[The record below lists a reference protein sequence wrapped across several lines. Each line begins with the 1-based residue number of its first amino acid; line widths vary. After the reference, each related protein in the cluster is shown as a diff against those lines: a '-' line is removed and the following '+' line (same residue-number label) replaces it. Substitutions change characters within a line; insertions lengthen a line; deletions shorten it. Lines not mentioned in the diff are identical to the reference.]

1 VSCCE
6 SIDNDQ
12 RSVMTADRKLFA
24 GARLRRLRLQRG
36 VTQTRLAGDLG
47 VSVSYLNLI
56 ERNQRPLTASFLLKL
71 ASAYDLDLRQL
82 TGDDGEA
89 VAAELAA
96 LFADPRLAGLD
107 VGRAELAEVAASA
120 PGVAAALLRLA
131 SGGGAAA
138 DPVVAGPVEAVT
150 DLLLDRRNHFP
161 DLDAACE
168 ALADELRL
176 AGADLAAAL
185 AERLRARH
193 GLTVRVLPHAVMPEL
208 LRRLDLHARQLQL
221 AEGLDAASRTFAVA
235 YQLALIELKPAID
248 AVVATAAL
256 PSKAHE
262 RFAVQTLAN
271 YAAAA
276 TMMPYARFHA
286 AAEALGYDLEL
297 LQARFG
303 AGFEQVAHRLTTL
316 QRPGMRGIPFLM
328 IRTDRAGN
336 ISKRFSAVRSA
347 LASDGGGC
355 PLWVLHAAFDRP
367 GRIMRQVVETED
379 GARFLSV
386 ARTVRTYATPYGSVK
401 PEFAILL
408 AADLAS
414 ARAMIYADGLDT
426 GPGAATP
433 IGIGCARCT
442 RAACRQR
449 SLAPAGARLAIDER
463 SRGLSPFR
471 FVTPGED

>member
-1 VSCCE
+1 
-6 SIDNDQ
+6 
-12 RSVMTADRKLFA
+12 MTGDRKLFA

-36 VTQTRLAGDLG
+36 VTQTRMADDLG

-56 ERNQRPLTASFLLKL
+56 ERNQRPLTAAFLLKL
-71 ASAYDLDLRQL
+71 AEAYDLDLRQL
-82 TGDDGEA
+82 TGDDGA
-89 VAAELAA
+89 ALTAELAT
-96 LFADPRLAGLD
+96 LFADPRLADLD
-107 VGRAELAEVAASA
+107 VSRAELAEVAASA
-120 PGVAAALLRLA
+120 PGVAQALLRLGA
-131 SGGGAAA
+131 GGA
-138 DPVVAGPVEAVT
+138 PVAGEAQAVGPVEAVT
-150 DLLLDRRNHFP
+150 TLLLDRRNHFA
-161 DLDAACE
+161 DLDAAAE

-176 AGADLAAAL
+176 AAADLAGGL

-193 GLTVRVLPHAVMPEL
+193 GIAVRILPDTVLPET

-221 AEGLDAASRTFAVA
+221 NESLDAASRTFAIA
-235 YQLALIELKPAID
+235 YQLALIELKPQID
-248 AVVATAAL
+248 AVVASAGL
-256 PSKAHE
+256 PGKAHE

-276 TMMPYARFHA
+276 TMMPYGRFHA

-316 QRPGMRGIPFLM
+316 QRPGLRGIPFLM

-336 ISKRFSAVRSA
+336 ISKRFAAFRSG
-347 LASDGGGC
+347 LAADGGGC

-367 GRIMRQVVETED
+367 GRIMRQLVETED
-379 GARFLSV
+379 GQQYLSV
-386 ARTVRTYATPYGSVK
+386 ARTVRTYAAPYRQVR

-414 ARAMIYADGLDT
+414 ARAMVYADGLDT

-433 IGIGCARCT
+433 IGLGCARCH
-442 RAACRQR
+442 RPACRQR
-449 SLAPAGARLAIDER
+449 SLAPAGVRLTVDER
-463 SRGLSPFR
+463 SRGLTPFR
-471 FVTPGED
+471 FTPRANNLGDD

>member
-1 VSCCE
+1 MS
-6 SIDNDQ
+6 
-12 RSVMTADRKLFA
+12 ADPKLFA
-24 GARLRRLRLQRG
+24 GGRLRRLRLQRG
-36 VTQTRLAGDLG
+36 VTQTRMADDLG

-56 ERNQRPLTASFLLKL
+56 ERNQRPLTAAFLLKL
-71 ASAYDLDLRQL
+71 AGAYDLDLRQL
-82 TGDDGEA
+82 TGDDGAA
-89 VAAELAA
+89 VTAELAA

-120 PGVAAALLRLA
+120 PGVAQALLRLA
-131 SGGGAAA
+131 AA
-138 DPVVAGPVEAVT
+138 DGAVQPRTTGPVEAVT
-150 DLLLDRRNHFP
+150 ALLLDRRNHFP
-161 DLDAACE
+161 EIDAAAE
-168 ALADELRL
+168 GLADELRL

-185 AERLRARH
+185 ADRLRTRH
-193 GLTVRVLPHAVMPEL
+193 GIAVRILPGAVMPDL

-221 AEGLDAASRTFAVA
+221 AEGLDAASRTFAIA

-248 AVVATAAL
+248 AVVASAGL

-262 RFAVQTLAN
+262 RFTVQTLAN

-336 ISKRFSAVRSA
+336 ISKRFAATRSS
-347 LASDGGGC
+347 LAADGGGC

-379 GARFLSV
+379 GTRWLSV

-408 AADLAS
+408 ATELAS
-414 ARAMIYADGLDT
+414 ATAMIYADGLDT

-433 IGIGCARCT
+433 IGLGCARCG

-449 SLAPAGARLAIDER
+449 SLAPAGARLAVDER
-463 SRGLSPFR
+463 SRGLTPFR
-471 FVTPGED
+471 FTTGDD

>member
-1 VSCCE
+1 
-6 SIDNDQ
+6 
-12 RSVMTADRKLFA
+12 MTPDRKLFA
-24 GARLRRLRLQRG
+24 GGRLRRLRLQRG
-36 VTQTRLAGDLG
+36 VTQTRMADDLG

-56 ERNQRPLTASFLLKL
+56 ERNQRPLTAAFLLKL
-71 ASAYDLDLRQL
+71 AAAYDLDLRQL
-82 TGDDGEA
+82 TGDDGAA
-89 VAAELAA
+89 VTAELVA
-96 LFADPRLAGLD
+96 LFADPRLAGIE

-120 PGVAAALLRLA
+120 PGVAQALLRLA
-131 SGGGAAA
+131 AFGGPAVAAPA
-138 DPVVAGPVEAVT
+138 AGPVEAMT
-150 DLLLDRRNHFP
+150 ALLLDRRNHFP
-161 DLDAACE
+161 ELDAACE
-168 ALADELRL
+168 ALADDLRL
-176 AGADLAAAL
+176 TSADLAGGL

-193 GLTVRVLPHAVMPEL
+193 GIAVRVLPAAVMPDL

-221 AEGLDAASRTFAVA
+221 SEGLDAASRTFAIA
-235 YQLALIELKPAID
+235 YQIALIELKPAID
-248 AVVATAAL
+248 AVVATAGLA
-256 PSKAHE
+256 SKAHE

-336 ISKRFSAVRSA
+336 ISKRFSSVRSS

-367 GRIMRQVVETED
+367 GRIMRQIVETED

-386 ARTVRTYATPYGSVK
+386 ARTVRTYATPYGTTK

-408 AADLAS
+408 AAELAS

-433 IGIGCARCT
+433 IGLGCARCG

-449 SLAPAGARLAIDER
+449 SLAPAGVRLAIDER
-463 SRGLSPFR
+463 SRGLTPFR
-471 FVTPGED
+471 FTGEE

>member
-1 VSCCE
+1 MRQHDPKSF
-6 SIDNDQ
+6 
-12 RSVMTADRKLFA
+12 MTADRKLFA
-24 GARLRRLRLQRG
+24 GARLRRLRLQRA
-36 VTQTRLAGDLG
+36 VTQTRMADDLG

-56 ERNQRPLTASFLLKL
+56 ERNQRPLTAAFLLKL
-71 ASAYDLDLRQL
+71 ATTYDVDLRQL

-89 VAAELAA
+89 VTAELAA

-107 VGRAELAEVAASA
+107 VSRAELAEVAASA
-120 PGVAAALLRLA
+120 PGVAAALLRL
-131 SGGGAAA
+131 GAGRSAA
-138 DPVVAGPVEAVT
+138 IETKAAGPVEAVT
-150 DLLLDRRNHFP
+150 ELLLDRRNHFP
-161 DLDAACE
+161 DLDAAAE

-176 AGADLAAAL
+176 APGDLAAAL
-185 AERLRARH
+185 AERLRSRH
-193 GLTVRVLPHAVMPEL
+193 GLTVRVLPTAVLPDL

-221 AEGLDAASRTFAVA
+221 SEGLDAASRTFAIA

-248 AVVATAAL
+248 AVVASAHL
-256 PSKAHE
+256 PSPAHE

-286 AAEALGYDLEL
+286 AAEALGYDFEL

-347 LASDGGGC
+347 LAADGGGC

-379 GARFLSV
+379 GARWLSV
-386 ARTVRTYATPYGSVK
+386 ARTVRTYATPYGTVK

-408 AADLAS
+408 AAELAP

-433 IGIGCARCT
+433 IGLGCARCG

-449 SLAPAGARLAIDER
+449 SLVPAGARLSVDER
-463 SRGLSPFR
+463 TRGLTPFR
-471 FVTPGED
+471 FTTQGDD

>member
-1 VSCCE
+1 
-6 SIDNDQ
+6 
-12 RSVMTADRKLFA
+12 MTDRKLFA
-24 GARLRRLRLQRG
+24 GARLRRLRLQRA
-36 VTQTRLAGDLG
+36 VTQTRMADDLG

-56 ERNQRPLTASFLLKL
+56 ERNQRPLTAAFLLKL

-82 TGDDGEA
+82 TGDDGDA

-96 LFADPRLAGLD
+96 LFADPRLAGIEAS
-107 VGRAELAEVAASA
+107 RAELAEVAASA
-120 PGVAAALLRLA
+120 PGVAAALLRLGA
-131 SGGGAAA
+131 SSGAAA
-138 DPVVAGPVEAVT
+138 IETKAAGPVEAVT

-161 DLDAACE
+161 ELDAAAE

-176 AGADLAAAL
+176 ASGDLPSAL
-185 AERLRARH
+185 AERLRVRH
-193 GLTVRVLPHAVMPEL
+193 GLTVRVLPSAVMPDL

-221 AEGLDAASRTFAVA
+221 AEGLDAASRTFAIA

-248 AVVATAAL
+248 AVVASAGL
-256 PSKAHE
+256 PGKAHE

-286 AAEALGYDLEL
+286 AAETLGYDLEL

-347 LASDGGGC
+347 LAADGGGC

-379 GARFLSV
+379 GTRWLSV
-386 ARTVRTYATPYGSVK
+386 ARTVRTYATAYGSVK

-408 AADLAS
+408 AAELAS

-426 GPGAATP
+426 GPAAATP
-433 IGIGCARCT
+433 IGLGCARCG

-449 SLAPAGARLAIDER
+449 SLAPAGARLAVDER
-463 SRGLSPFR
+463 SRGLTPFR
-471 FVTPGED
+471 FTRPGDD

>member
-1 VSCCE
+1 
-6 SIDNDQ
+6 
-12 RSVMTADRKLFA
+12 MTGANMNSPRKLFA

-36 VTQTRLAGDLG
+36 ITQTRMADDLA

-71 ASAYDLDLRQL
+71 ANTYDLDLRQL
-82 TGDDGEA
+82 TGDDGDA
-89 VAAELAA
+89 VTAELAL

-120 PGVAAALLRLA
+120 PGIAAALLRLGA
-131 SGGGAAA
+131 SVGAAR
-138 DPVVAGPVEAVT
+138 VETTSTGPVEAMT
-150 DLLLDRRNHFP
+150 ELLLDRRNFFP
-161 DLDAACE
+161 DLDAAAE
-168 ALADELRL
+168 ALADDLRL
-176 AGADLAAAL
+176 TSPDLAAGL
-185 AERLRARH
+185 AERLRVRH
-193 GLTVRVLPHAVMPEL
+193 GIAVRVLPTSVMPDL

-221 AEGLDAASRTFAVA
+221 SEGLDAASRTFAIA
-235 YQLALIELKPAID
+235 YQIALIELKPAID
-248 AVVATAAL
+248 AVVVSARLA
-256 PSKAHE
+256 SKAHE

-276 TMMPYARFHA
+276 TMMPYARFHG

-336 ISKRFSAVRSA
+336 ISKRFAAVRSG
-347 LASDGGGC
+347 LATDGGGC

-379 GARFLSV
+379 GTRWLSV
-386 ARTVRTYATPYGSVK
+386 ARTVRTYATPYGTVK

-408 AADLAS
+408 AAELAS

-433 IGIGCARCT
+433 IGLGCARCG

-449 SLAPAGARLAIDER
+449 SLAPAGARLAVDER
-463 SRGLSPFR
+463 TRGLTPFR
-471 FVTPGED
+471 FTTQGED

>member
-1 VSCCE
+1 
-6 SIDNDQ
+6 
-12 RSVMTADRKLFA
+12 MTPDRKLFA

-36 VTQTRLAGDLG
+36 VTQTRMADDLG

-56 ERNQRPLTASFLLKL
+56 ERNQRPLTAAFLLKL
-71 ASAYDLDLRQL
+71 AGSYDVDLRQL
-82 TGDDGEA
+82 TGDDGAA
-89 VAAELAA
+89 VTAELAA
-96 LFADPRLAGLD
+96 LFADPRLAGIE

-120 PGVAAALLRLA
+120 PGVAQALLRLA
-131 SGGGAAA
+131 GGGTPARRN
-138 DPVVAGPVEAVT
+138 GPVEAIT
-150 DLLLDRRNHFP
+150 ELLLERRNYFA
-161 DLDAACE
+161 DLDAAAE

-176 AGADLAAAL
+176 VSGDLAGGL
-185 AERLRARH
+185 ADRLRARH
-193 GLTVRVLPHAVMPEL
+193 GIAVRVLPAAVMPDL
-208 LRRLDLHARQLQL
+208 LRRLDLHSRQLQL
-221 AEGLDAASRTFAVA
+221 LEGLDAASRTFAIA
-235 YQLALIELKPAID
+235 YQLALIELRPAID
-248 AVVATAAL
+248 AVVASAAL
-256 PSKAHE
+256 PTAAHA

-336 ISKRFSAVRSA
+336 ISKRFAALRSP

-379 GARFLSV
+379 GTRWLSV
-386 ARTVRTYATPYGSVK
+386 VRTVRTYATPYGTVK

-408 AADLAS
+408 AAELAS
-414 ARAMIYADGLDT
+414 ARTMIYADGLDT

-433 IGIGCARCT
+433 IGLGCARCG

-449 SLAPAGARLAIDER
+449 SLAPTAARLAVDER
-463 SRGLSPFR
+463 TRGLTPFR
-471 FVTPGED
+471 FDVQGED